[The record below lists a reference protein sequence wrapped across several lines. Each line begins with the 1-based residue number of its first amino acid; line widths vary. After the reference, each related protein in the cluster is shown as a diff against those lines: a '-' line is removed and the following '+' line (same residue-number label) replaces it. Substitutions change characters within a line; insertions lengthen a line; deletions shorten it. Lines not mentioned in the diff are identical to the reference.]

1 MSPQMFSLSPKTY
14 SDGENLRVKR
24 KIAIFTG
31 NRAEYGQ
38 QYPVIKAIAA
48 NPRLEY
54 FLLVSGAHLE
64 EDFGRTEREI
74 EADGFRVHR
83 EVQLTMVQDTLYAT
97 AQAIG
102 TGILSL
108 SRILDELRPDM
119 LLMCADR
126 FEGFAAAIAG
136 TQMGIPTAHIEGG
149 DITEGGAL
157 DDSVRH
163 AITKLAHLHF
173 TTNPEASRRVI
184 ALGEEPWRVHT
195 VGLPMLDLVAEG
207 IFAPASEVLACYE
220 LDPTRPIVCFTQHS
234 VATEF
239 EMAADQ
245 VRPSVQALENLAR
258 DGYQII
264 ITYPNNDAGGRRI
277 ISVLEELRDRHVPGI
292 RIYKSVGRYFYH
304 GLLNICGRIG
314 RGACVG
320 NSSSG
325 IKETP
330 AFGCPV
336 VNIGARQKGRLRAD
350 NVIDVPYDA
359 AKIEA
364 VIRHCIEDESWRAHC
379 GKCEN
384 PYGKGDAGLRISE
397 VFSTVELNL
406 SLIQKRMML

>member
-1 MSPQMFSLSPKTY
+1 M
-14 SDGENLRVKR
+14 
-24 KIAIFTG
+24 
-31 NRAEYGQ
+31 
-38 QYPVIKAIAA
+38 IKAIAA

-64 EDFGRTEREI
+64 EDFGRTVREI
-74 EADGFRVHR
+74 EADGFRVYR
-83 EVQLTMVQDTLYAT
+83 AVQLTMTQDTLYAT

-102 TGILSL
+102 TGVLSL
-108 SRILDELRPDM
+108 SRILDELRPDI

-126 FEGFAAAIAG
+126 FEGFAAVITG

-173 TTNPEASRRVI
+173 TTNPDASRRVI

-207 IFAPASEVLACYE
+207 MFAPASEVLARYA
-220 LDPTRPIVCFTQHS
+220 LDPARPIVCFTQHS

-239 EMAADQ
+239 EMAAEQ
-245 VRPSVQALENLAR
+245 IRPSLQVLEKLAR

-264 ITYPNNDAGGRRI
+264 ITYPNNDAGGRKI
-277 ISVLEELRDRHVPGI
+277 ISVLEELRERHVPEV
-292 RIYKSVGRYFYH
+292 RFYKSLGRYFYH
-304 GLLNICGRIG
+304 GLLNVCGRTG
-314 RGACVG
+314 RGVCVG

-336 VNIGARQKGRLRAD
+336 VNIGARQNGRLRAE

-359 AKIEA
+359 ARIEA
-364 VIRHCIEDESWRAHC
+364 AIRRCIEDESWRAHC
-379 GKCEN
+379 RTCEN
-384 PYGKGDAGLRISE
+384 PYGKGNAGWKISE
-397 VFSTVELNL
+397 ILATVELNL